1 METYTYYPPR
11 MHPTQMPYH
20 VLVEGVHECEHQL
33 LDQDWCDR
41 ISVQDGIVFIAF
53 TCRLCG
59 RQICQSLEEVSLP
72 STWKG
77 GNADQPSLFVQEAIN
92 PLAPIWMQL

>member
-1 METYTYYPPR
+1 METYAYYPPQ

-33 LDQDWCDR
+33 LDQHWRDR

-59 RQICQSLEEVSLP
+59 RQICQSLEEVTP
-72 STWKG
+72 PPTWKG
-77 GNADQPSLFVQEAIN
+77 GNADQPSLFVQEATN
-92 PLAPIWMQL
+92 PHASIWMPS